1 MKRADDFR
9 ATLTVSHLGAIEH
22 AEIEVRPLTLFF
34 GPNGT
39 NKTWT
44 AYGLYGLLK
53 QLCDPDAVVERAQGT
68 GILNELTQA
77 LRGSGVEDRM
87 FQLGTDA
94 LSQIFGEPWIGQ
106 LDSEAIAGLLG
117 RSQGVTP
124 AAQVGI
130 DLKAGYSLWPNWPAT
145 APDVKTMARLEDR
158 SARIFVSYDRAQFN
172 YSFPKHLDRAAARYT
187 LLEVAERHRSPVIAL
202 PAERKALTVLHEPL
216 SALATASL
224 LSAMDSKASM
234 PAPDLALSRAIN
246 ERRMQAAAKL
256 ERSLPRPSID
266 FIAFLNALAHRT
278 ERQPVWSES
287 LARRLEE
294 TLLDGAI
301 DFASD
306 ARDTL
311 AFTTRGQSI
320 DLHISSSLARAMAG
334 LDLFLRYEATPGS
347 FILIDEPEMNA
358 HPRTQ
363 LAIAEFIALMVNHGL
378 RVIATTHSPYIVDHL
393 HNLMEAGRLS
403 PERQQAV
410 APKFRLG
417 TADAFLDPEQVATW
431 LFTEHGT
438 VENAFD
444 RKHRSIDWQTFSAAT
459 DDMANLYSELLVEAG
474 DEVDDDDA

>member
-44 AYGLYGLLK
+44 AYGLYGLLEECISDSTVLSRLVSLK
-53 QLCDPDAVVERAQGT
+53 EVEQRAGSIKT
-68 GILNELTQA
+68 GSDLLNL
-77 LRGSGVEDRM
+77 
-87 FQLGTDA
+87 
-94 LSQIFGEPWIGQ
+94 
-106 LDSEAIAGLLG
+106 IAGLILPHLDAPLTIELAQPSLTRLLG
-117 RSQGVTP
+117 LSRSVEPT
-124 AAQVGI
+124 AALQLVISTRG
-130 DLKAGYSLWPNWPAT
+130 SLWPNWPTDGKGIEEILQSDIVGRLLQLNTKLWLQGSPGQDLIPIASVLL
-145 APDVKTMARLEDR
+145 AQQARARL
-158 SARIFVSYDRAQFN
+158 
-172 YSFPKHLDRAAARYT
+172 L
-187 LLEVAERHRSPVIAL
+187 AL
-202 PAERKALTVLHEPL
+202 PAERKALTMLHEQL
-216 SALATASL
+216 SALATASFIDRAESESHHGIT
-224 LSAMDSKASM
+224 LSAAV
-234 PAPDLALSRAIN
+234 SR
-246 ERRMQAAAKL
+246 RRLEAAARL
-256 ERSLPRPSID
+256 DRSLPKPSVD
-266 FIAFLNALAHRT
+266 FIAFLNTLAHQRIRRFT
-278 ERQPVWSES
+278 ASEP
-287 LARRLEE
+287 LAQRLEAS
-294 TLLDGAI
+294 LLGGAI
-301 DFASD
+301 DFTDDPSG
-306 ARDTL
+306 TL
-311 AFTTRGQSI
+311 NFTTKGRSI

-444 RKHRSIDWQTFSAAT
+444 RKQRSIDWQTFSAAT
-459 DDMANLYSELLVEAG
+459 DDMANLYSELLAEAG